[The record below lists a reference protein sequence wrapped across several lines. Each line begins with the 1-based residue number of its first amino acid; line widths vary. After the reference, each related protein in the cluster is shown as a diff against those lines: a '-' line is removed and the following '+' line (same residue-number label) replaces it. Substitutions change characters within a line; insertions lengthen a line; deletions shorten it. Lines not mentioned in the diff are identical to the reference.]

1 MAGKS
6 LIGEL
11 NNAASRTRYTGSTT
25 DSVRIT
31 VDNSN
36 MTIRGDVIWTDALG
50 EIASRAY
57 PGDKGARNYQKIREL
72 TAKLDNELAQAS
84 KFRSSSTTE
93 LKTIANMLGELQSA
107 LEDEICRAKQEENE
121 LHAKTTREIDRS
133 ITTDNELFRRI
144 QDESS
149 ARKKS
154 GAELVSMINATN
166 LDITHESERAQETE
180 FLLNERIQDVEDH
193 LRLEDS
199 FLQRQISELITKVD
213 TDTVRLY
220 TTDGT
225 PHVYAT
231 TGSYQHTFPVSE
243 KGVADSIVKRDQYGN
258 ILLDTTASI
267 TDDSAAPK
275 QYVDKLVDVTRAN
288 LISHLE
294 GIEFIDGGNAPI

>member
-36 MTIRGDVIWTDALG
+36 MTISGDVIWTDALG

-93 LKTIANMLGELQSA
+93 LKTIANMLRELQSA
-107 LEDEICRAKQEENE
+107 LDDEICRAKQEENE

-166 LDITHESERAQETE
+166 LDVTHESERAQETE

-258 ILLDTTASI
+258 ILLDTDAAI

-275 QYVDKLVDVTRAN
+275 QYVDRLVDVTRAN
-288 LISHLE
+288 IMSRLE

>member
-36 MTIRGDVIWTDALG
+36 MTISGDVIWTDALG

-57 PGDKGARNYQKIREL
+57 PRDKGARNYQKIREL

-93 LKTIANMLGELQSA
+93 LKTIANMLRELQSA
-107 LEDEICRAKQEENE
+107 LDDEICRAKQEENE

-166 LDITHESERAQETE
+166 LDVTHESERAQETE

-243 KGVADSIVKRDQYGN
+243 KGVADSVVKRDHYGN
-258 ILLDTTASI
+258 ILLTLMQLSLMTLLLQS
-267 TDDSAAPK
+267 SM
-275 QYVDKLVDVTRAN
+275 
-288 LISHLE
+288 
-294 GIEFIDGGNAPI
+294 